1 MPRVRSSAFD
11 RRLVALV
18 VALIA
23 VTSTA
28 SAQEELPPE
37 VGYNYGEFELPRGA
51 ALGGAVRAFSNSLDA
66 LYANPANLATTR
78 IYHLGGMAQF
88 SPEAKRSSYGGGIV
102 DSITNR
108 LAGGAAGQYLIQDQ
122 NGLGRL
128 GGDVR
133 VGLAMPFSG
142 KAFVGLAGRHLWLRQ
157 DGEGPLG
164 DSLVSGGLEDK
175 NIIKDF
181 TFDAGATVMPARRF
195 ALSVVGYNL
204 ANAEHAFLPIS
215 AGGGVGV
222 GSPDFTVEV
231 DVLGDF
237 RTWGESTV
245 RAMGGG
251 ELLIADHYPIRL
263 GYRFD
268 QGLDT
273 HAISGG
279 FGYIDQAFSLSVAGR
294 RSLSGEP
301 YTAIF
306 LGFEYHLEATDLT
319 PSPAEGF

>member
-1 MPRVRSSAFD
+1 
-11 RRLVALV
+11 
-18 VALIA
+18 
-23 VTSTA
+23 
-28 SAQEELPPE
+28 
-37 VGYNYGEFELPRGA
+37 
-51 ALGGAVRAFSNSLDA
+51 LGG
-66 LYANPANLATTR
+66 T
-78 IYHLGGMAQF
+78 AQF
-88 SPEAKRSSYGGGIV
+88 SPEAKRSSYGGGVV

-108 LAGGAAGQYLIQDQ
+108 LAGGLGGQYLIQDQ
-122 NGLGRL
+122 NGLGRV

-133 VGLAMPFSG
+133 LALAMPFSD

-164 DSLVSGGLEDK
+164 DSLASGGLEDRHMVRE
-175 NIIKDF
+175 F
-181 TFDAGATVMPARRF
+181 SFDAGATVMPTRGLAF
-195 ALSVVGYNL
+195 SFVGNNL
-204 ANAEHAFLPIS
+204 TNPEHGLLPIS
-215 AGGGVGV
+215 ASGGVGV
-222 GSPDFTVEV
+222 GSRDFTIEV

-237 RTWGESTV
+237 RTWDRATV

-268 QGLDT
+268 QGLES

-279 FGYIDQAFSLSVAGR
+279 LGYIDRSMSASVSLR
-294 RSLSGEP
+294 RSISGES

-306 LGFEYHLEATDLT
+306 LGFEYHLESTDLT